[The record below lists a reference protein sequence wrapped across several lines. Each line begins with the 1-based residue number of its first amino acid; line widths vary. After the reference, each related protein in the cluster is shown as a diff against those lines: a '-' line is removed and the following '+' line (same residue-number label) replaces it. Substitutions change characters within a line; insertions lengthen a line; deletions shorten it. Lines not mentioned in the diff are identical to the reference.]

1 MSQRG
6 PAVSTGWVRT
16 LARALLA
23 LFFRRVEVTGTEN
36 LPDVAGGMLLAW
48 HPNGLIDP
56 ALVLST
62 FPGRVV
68 FGARHGLFQWPLL
81 GRILRACAVPIFRRQ
96 DLAPGADPDAAR
108 RGNDASLAALAQ
120 AIGEGSFAVLFPE
133 GDSHDEPHPLA
144 LRTGAARLYLD
155 ALRRAGH
162 GARLTVIPVG
172 LHYDRKRFYRS
183 RALVAYH
190 PPLDLS
196 AEIAGGED
204 DEESRREV
212 ARRLTAR
219 FATVLDQTVLATDD
233 WSEHYLI
240 HRLRRLMRSERAARG
255 DGDPGPA
262 DMRERLLG
270 FARVWTA
277 FRERKESDPTAVES
291 IRSRLET
298 YDRRLRRLGLEDHEL
313 DRPARLP
320 HGRLL
325 LALAFQRFV
334 IDALLPPLV
343 LIGLIANLPT
353 ALVLA
358 GIVRLAARRKKDQ
371 ATIKVLV
378 GVLLFPATWLAL
390 GVVAFWSPDF
400 LHALYPEIPDLPWL
414 RGIATVLLSG
424 LGGVLVL
431 SYGRI
436 SRHWGRALLVRFRR
450 RVAALKV
457 ERLLAERAAIFE
469 TATRLAGDLALP
481 GYVDASG
488 RVLDDPPPTAT

>member
-1 MSQRG
+1 MAARRPTLS
-6 PAVSTGWVRT
+6 ATGVR
-16 LARALLA
+16 LFARALLA
-23 LFFRRVEVTGTEN
+23 LFFRRVEVTGSEN
-36 LPDVAGGMLLAW
+36 LPEEGGGMLLAW

-56 ALVLST
+56 ALLLAT
-62 FPGRVV
+62 FPGRAV

-81 GRILRACAVPIFRRQ
+81 GWILRASAVPIFRRQ
-96 DLAPGADPDAAR
+96 DLKPGADEETLR
-108 RGNDASLAALAQ
+108 RGNDASLAALSS
-120 AIGEGSFAVLFPE
+120 AISEGFFAVLFPE
-133 GDSHDEPHPLA
+133 GDSHDEPHPLE

-155 ALRRAGH
+155 ALSRAGD
-162 GARLTVIPVG
+162 GARLAVIPVG

-196 AEIAGGED
+196 EAIAGAGD
-204 DEESRREV
+204 DAASQREA
-212 ARRLTAR
+212 ARRLTTR

-233 WSEHYLI
+233 WNEHYLI
-240 HRLRRLMRSERAARG
+240 HRLRRLMRAERAGRG

-262 DMRERLLG
+262 NMRERLLG

-277 FRERKESDPTAVES
+277 LRERRASDPGAVEEL
-291 IRSRLET
+291 RTRLEI

-313 DRPARLP
+313 DRPPRLP
-320 HGRLL
+320 HGRFL

-334 IDALLPPLV
+334 VDALLPPLA

-353 ALVLA
+353 ALLLA
-358 GIVRLAARRKKDQ
+358 GIVRVAARRKKDQ

-378 GVLLFPATWLAL
+378 GVLLFPVTWLGL
-390 GVVAFWSPDF
+390 GVVAFMSPDL
-400 LHALYPEIPDLPWL
+400 LHTLYPAVPDLPWF
-414 RGIATVLLSG
+414 RGVVTFLLSG

-450 RVAALKV
+450 RVAARKI
-457 ERLLAERAAIFE
+457 ERLVAERGAIFE
-469 TATRLAGDLALP
+469 AATRLAGDLALP
-481 GYVDASG
+481 GFVDASG
-488 RVLDDPPPTAT
+488 RILDAAPPAPT